1 MLSIKRTL
9 GSLFSSDQDHQA
21 VQLTVSQH
29 QSRKSLL
36 VIERNIHPNKLKFSF
51 DTQQLALL
59 AHIMTFLCA
68 GGGIQEAGC
77 GAAGGRLVHPQLPGL
92 EVGEAA
98 GKWGQGGGQAG
109 RRQESLQTYGEAS
122 G

>member
-29 QSRKSLL
+29 QSRSRMSLL
-36 VIERNIHPNKLKFSF
+36 ATKRNIHPNKLKFSF

-59 AHIMTFLCA
+59 AHVMTFLCA

-92 EVGEAA
+92 EV
-98 GKWGQGGGQAG
+98 
-109 RRQESLQTYGEAS
+109 
-122 G
+122 